1 MLKLRLFYF
10 HIFFS
15 NNFFIKIGK
24 VFSYLLDILSE
35 FNVFIRI
42 ILKNQTNISIIHNQI
57 INIFIINIVSIII
70 KVLTLR

>member
-1 MLKLRLFYF
+1 MLKLRLLYF

-35 FNVFIRI
+35 FNVFIQI
-42 ILKNQTNISIIHNQI
+42 IQTNISIIHNQI

-70 KVLTLR
+70 KLLTLR